1 MNKSIV
7 SLCSFA
13 CSLFYYLFI
22 CLFVLKGGFS
32 ICNIHGGQNVSQFL
46 HALGISCFIVIPG
59 INFDHC
65 VRIIFLRTI
74 FLFYENACM
83 NQKQLTPSRRSEV
96 MYTKYKIRKVK
107 EFMQGINVYTSIQS
121 SKNIQRENSFSTRY
135 TKGTELHL
143 EYTKNTQYFI
153 VSCNE
158 YQSEGKQLTEK
169 YP

>member
-1 MNKSIV
+1 
-7 SLCSFA
+7 
-13 CSLFYYLFI
+13 
-22 CLFVLKGGFS
+22 
-32 ICNIHGGQNVSQFL
+32 
-46 HALGISCFIVIPG
+46 
-59 INFDHC
+59 
-65 VRIIFLRTI
+65 
-74 FLFYENACM
+74 
-83 NQKQLTPSRRSEV
+83 

-121 SKNIQRENSFSTRY
+121 SKNIQRENSLSTRF